1 MSDERPPLHRVG
13 VVGGG
18 QLALMMGEEAP
29 TVGVELV
36 VLATSPTD
44 PAVQVAASA
53 IVGGADDEAALRR
66 LGGLCEVVTFDHE
79 LVDLDLLVRL
89 EQDGVVFRPSPAAL
103 RFSVDKAFQRED
115 FTSNDLPVPH
125 HVVVRRESDLS
136 FLSDW
141 SERYGAPPVLKAAR
155 GGYDGRGVVFP
166 ADDAEALAVTR
177 DMVVRG
183 EVVVEERVTLLG
195 EVSQIVARS
204 TTGRIVA
211 YPLVTTVQSQGMC
224 VEVRHPVEIAAV
236 DELFARVLAERIAE
250 HVGLVGVMAVEY
262 FVTPRGLLINE
273 LALRPHNSGHW
284 TIEGARTSQFANH
297 LRAVSGQEV
306 GSADALSAAA
316 VMVNVIGAERPGS
329 IDAAKQ
335 VAGVAVHDYRKDWR
349 PGRKLGHVT
358 AIGDDLASL
367 HVRAWS
373 SARAYGTDT
382 EEA

>member
-44 PAVQVAASA
+44 PTVQVAASA

-273 LALRPHNSGHW
+273 
-284 TIEGARTSQFANH
+284 FANH